1 MHKIFV
7 ILISVVSLSM
17 AQHLE
22 LHTPDGSLIVSLD
35 NEGLYRQEKAQL
47 NLVVLTENIDER
59 LSFIEE
65 LVFTKLTDSE
75 YVTVAILLDE
85 IRFLLE
91 LFPRNQYVVI
101 APYLPEPEP
110 PLIYPMSD
118 GDFSVLY
125 NRVKDEAFADDK
137 LNILRTAADEN
148 YFLVEQVEE
157 LLDLFAFE
165 EDRLQV
171 VRILNHNMLDRENC
185 YRLYSKFE
193 FSDSK
198 ESLNRILR

>member
-7 ILISVVSLSM
+7 ILISVASLSV

-35 NEGLYRQEKAQL
+35 NEGLYWQEKAQI
-47 NLVVLTENIDER
+47 NSAVLMENIDER

-75 YVTVAILLDE
+75 HVTVAILLDE

-91 LFPRNQYVVI
+91 LFPGNQYVVI

-118 GDFSVLY
+118 GDLSVLY
-125 NRVKDEAFADDK
+125 NRVKDEVFADDK

-148 YFLVEQVEE
+148 FFLVEQVEE

-165 EDRLQV
+165 EDRLQA
-171 VRILNHNMLDRENC
+171 VRILNQNMLDRENC

-198 ESLNRILR
+198 ESLNSILQ

>member
-1 MHKIFV
+1 LAGKGT
-7 ILISVVSLSM
+7 
-17 AQHLE
+17 A
-22 LHTPDGSLIVSLD
+22 
-35 NEGLYRQEKAQL
+35 
-47 NLVVLTENIDER
+47 
-59 LSFIEE
+59 IEE

-75 YVTVAILLDE
+75 YVTVAILLEE

-91 LFPRNQYVVI
+91 LFPRNQRVVI

-125 NRVKDEAFADDK
+125 NRVKNEAFADDK

-148 YFLVEQVEE
+148 FFLVEQIEE

-171 VRILNHNMLDRENC
+171 VRMLNHNMLDRENC

>member
-1 MHKIFV
+1 M
-7 ILISVVSLSM
+7 ISVVSLSV

-35 NEGLYRQEKAQL
+35 NEGLYWQEKAQL
-47 NLVVLTENIDER
+47 NSAVLIENIDER
-59 LSFIEE
+59 LSFIEG

-75 YVTVAILLDE
+75 HVTVAILLDE

-91 LFPRNQYVVI
+91 LFPRNQYVVV
-101 APYLPEPEP
+101 APYLPEP

-157 LLDLFAFE
+157 LLDLFTFE

-171 VRILNHNMLDRENC
+171 VRILNHNILDRENC

-198 ESLNRILR
+198 EFLNNILQ

>member
-1 MHKIFV
+1 
-7 ILISVVSLSM
+7 M

-35 NEGLYRQEKAQL
+35 NEGLYWQEKAQL

-91 LFPRNQYVVI
+91 LFPRNQRVVI

-125 NRVKDEAFADDK
+125 NRVKNEAFADDK

-148 YFLVEQVEE
+148 FFLVEQIEE

-198 ESLNRILR
+198 KSLNRILQ

>member
-7 ILISVVSLSM
+7 ILISVVSLSV

-35 NEGLYRQEKAQL
+35 NEGLYWQEKAQI
-47 NLVVLTENIDER
+47 NSAVLIENIEER

-65 LVFTKLTDSE
+65 LFFAKLTKPGESRLSRKAS
-75 YVTVAILLDE
+75 YK
-85 IRFLLE
+85 RFLLE
-91 LFPRNQYVVI
+91 LFPQNQYVVV
-101 APYLPEPEP
+101 APYFPKPEP

-125 NRVKDEAFADDK
+125 NRIKDEAFADDK

-148 YFLVEQVEE
+148 YFLVEQVGE
-157 LLDLFAFE
+157 LLDLFSFE
-165 EDRLQV
+165 EDRLQA
-171 VRILNHNMLDRENC
+171 VRILNHNILDRENC

-198 ESLNRILR
+198 ESLNSILQ

>member
-7 ILISVVSLSM
+7 IMLSVVSLSV

-35 NEGLYRQEKAQL
+35 NEGLYWQEKAQL
-47 NLVVLTENIDER
+47 NSAVLMENIDER
-59 LSFIEE
+59 LSLIEE

-75 YVTVAILLDE
+75 HVTVAILLDE

-91 LFPRNQYVVI
+91 LFPRNQHVVI

-118 GDFSVLY
+118 GDFSVIY
-125 NRVKDEAFADDK
+125 NRVKHEAFADDK

-165 EDRLQV
+165 EDRLQA
-171 VRILNHNMLDRENC
+171 VRILNHNILDRENC

-198 ESLNRILR
+198 ESLNRILQ

>member
-7 ILISVVSLSM
+7 ILISVVSLSV

-22 LHTPDGSLIVSLD
+22 LHTPDGLLIVSLD
-35 NEGLYRQEKAQL
+35 NEGFYWQEKAQI
-47 NLVVLTENIDER
+47 NSAVLIENIDER

-65 LVFTKLTDSE
+65 LFFAKLTNSE
-75 YVTVAILLDE
+75 HVTVAMLLDE

-91 LFPRNQYVVI
+91 LFPRNQYVVV

-125 NRVKDEAFADDK
+125 NRIKDEAFADDK
-137 LNILRTAADEN
+137 LNILRSAADEN

-165 EDRLQV
+165 EDRLHA
-171 VRILNHNMLDRENC
+171 VRILNHNILDRENC

-198 ESLNRILR
+198 ESLNSILQ

>member
-35 NEGLYRQEKAQL
+35 NEGLYWQEKAQL

-91 LFPRNQYVVI
+91 LFPRNQRVVI

-125 NRVKDEAFADDK
+125 NRVKNEAFADDK

-148 YFLVEQVEE
+148 FFLVEQIEE

-198 ESLNRILR
+198 KSLNRILQ

>member
-7 ILISVVSLSM
+7 IMISVVSLSV

-35 NEGLYRQEKAQL
+35 NEGLYWQEKAQL
-47 NLVVLTENIDER
+47 NSAVLMENIDER
-59 LSFIEE
+59 LSLIEE

-75 YVTVAILLDE
+75 YVTVAILLEE

-91 LFPRNQYVVI
+91 LFPRNQRVVI

-125 NRVKDEAFADDK
+125 NRVKNEAFADDK

-148 YFLVEQVEE
+148 FFLVEQIEE

-171 VRILNHNMLDRENC
+171 VRMLNHNMLDRENC